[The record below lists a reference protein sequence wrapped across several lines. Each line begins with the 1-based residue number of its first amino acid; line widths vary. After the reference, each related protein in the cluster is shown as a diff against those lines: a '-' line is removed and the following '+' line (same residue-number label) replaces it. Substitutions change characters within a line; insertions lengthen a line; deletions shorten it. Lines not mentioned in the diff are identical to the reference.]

1 MKEQNSVAVASMTGF
16 ARKEGAL
23 AGFAWTWELKSV
35 NGRNLDIRCRLPGG
49 YDALEQFARTT
60 AGEILKRGNVNAAL
74 TLTQQEKTG
83 TFRINETA
91 LAQVE
96 KIIAEMHQRFEAA
109 PPRIDGILGLRGI
122 LEVDEPAPTSE
133 EQEARLQALQRSLT
147 EAFKQL
153 QAMRQVEGARLQ
165 TLVEGHLAEIERL
178 CGQASQIA
186 ASQPESLRKRLS
198 EQLAELLSSNGASL
212 NEERLAQE
220 VALLATKADVREE
233 LDRLAAHVQAARDLL
248 RQGGAIGR
256 KLDFLCQEFN
266 REANTLCS
274 KAADLALT
282 AIGID
287 LKATIEQL
295 REQIQN
301 IE

>member
-1 MKEQNSVAVASMTGF
+1 MAVASMTGF
-16 ARKEGAL
+16 ARKEGAI

-35 NGRNLDIRCRLPGG
+35 NGRNLDIRCRVPGG
-49 YDALEQFARTT
+49 YDALEQFARGT
-60 AGEILKRGNVNAAL
+60 AAEILKRGNVNAAL
-74 TLTQQEKTG
+74 TLNVQEKTG
-83 TFRINETA
+83 TFRVNEAA

-96 KIIAEMHQRFEAA
+96 KIITDMRQRFDAA
-109 PPRIDGILGLRGI
+109 APRIDGILGLRGI
-122 LEVDEPAPTSE
+122 LEVDEPALTPE
-133 EQEARLQALQRSLT
+133 EQEARLQALQQSLT

-153 QAMRQVEGARLQ
+153 HAMRQVEGARLQ
-165 TLVEGHLAEIERL
+165 ALVEGHLAEIERL

-233 LDRLAAHVQAARDLL
+233 LDRLAAHVQAVRDLL

>member
-1 MKEQNSVAVASMTGF
+1 MAVASMTGF

-35 NGRNLDIRCRLPGG
+35 NGRNLDMRCRLPGG

-60 AGEILKRGNVNAAL
+60 AADILKRGNVNVAL

-133 EQEARLQALQRSLT
+133 EQEVRLQALQRSLT

-178 CGQASQIA
+178 CGQAGQIA

-212 NEERLAQE
+212 NEERLTQE

-233 LDRLAAHVQAARDLL
+233 LDRLAAHVQAVRDLL

>member
-1 MKEQNSVAVASMTGF
+1 MTGF
-16 ARKEGAL
+16 ARKEGAI
-23 AGFAWTWELKSV
+23 AGFTWTWELKSV

-49 YDALEQFARTT
+49 YDALEQFARNT
-60 AGEILKRGNVNAAL
+60 AAEILKRGNVNASL
-74 TLTQQEKTG
+74 TLNLQEKTG
-83 TFRINETA
+83 TFRINEAA
-91 LAQVE
+91 LGQIE
-96 KIIAEMHQRFEAA
+96 KIITDMRQRFDAA

-122 LEVDEPAPTSE
+122 LEVDEPAPTTE
-133 EQEARLQALQRSLT
+133 EQETRQQVLQQGLV

-153 QAMRQVEGARLQ
+153 QAMRRVEGARLQ

-233 LDRLAAHVQAARDLL
+233 LDRLAAHVQAVRDLL

>member
-1 MKEQNSVAVASMTGF
+1 MAVASMTGF
-16 ARKEGAL
+16 ARKEGAI

-35 NGRNLDIRCRLPGG
+35 NGRNLDIRCRVPGG
-49 YDALEQFARTT
+49 YDALEQFARST
-60 AGEILKRGNVNAAL
+60 AAEILKRGNVNAAL
-74 TLTQQEKTG
+74 TLNVQEKTG

-96 KIIAEMHQRFEAA
+96 KIIADMSQRFDAA
-109 PPRIDGILGLRGI
+109 APRIDGLLGLRGI
-122 LEVDEPAPTSE
+122 LEVDEPTLTPE
-133 EQEARLQALQRSLT
+133 EQEARLQALQQSLT
-147 EAFKQL
+147 EAFRQL
-153 QAMRQVEGARLQ
+153 HAMRQVEGARLQ
-165 TLVEGHLAEIERL
+165 ALVEGHLGEIERL
-178 CGQASQIA
+178 CGQAGQIA

-233 LDRLAAHVQAARDLL
+233 LDRLSAHVQAVRDLL

-274 KAADLALT
+274 KAADLSLT

>member
-1 MKEQNSVAVASMTGF
+1 MAVASMTGF
-16 ARKEGAL
+16 ARKEGAI

-35 NGRNLDIRCRLPGG
+35 NGRNLDIRCRVPGG
-49 YDALEQFARTT
+49 YDALEQFARS
-60 AGEILKRGNVNAAL
+60 AAAEILKRGNVNAAL
-74 TLTQQEKTG
+74 TLNVQEKTG

-96 KIIAEMHQRFEAA
+96 KIIADMSQRFDAA
-109 PPRIDGILGLRGI
+109 APRIDGILGLRGI
-122 LEVDEPAPTSE
+122 LEVDEPTLTPE
-133 EQEARLQALQRSLT
+133 EQEARLQALQQSLT

-153 QAMRQVEGARLQ
+153 HAMRQVEGARLQ
-165 TLVEGHLAEIERL
+165 ALVDGHLAEIERL
-178 CGQASQIA
+178 CGQAGQIA

-220 VALLATKADVREE
+220 IALLATKADVREE
-233 LDRLAAHVQAARDLL
+233 LDRLSAHVQAVRDLL

>member
-1 MKEQNSVAVASMTGF
+1 MAIASMTGF
-16 ARKEGAL
+16 ARKEGAIT
-23 AGFAWTWELKSV
+23 GFSWTWELKSV

-49 YDALEQFARTT
+49 YDALESVARS
-60 AGEILKRGNVNAAL
+60 AAAEILKRGNVNAVL
-74 TLTQQEKTG
+74 TVNIQEKTG
-83 TFRINETA
+83 TFRINEAA
-91 LAQVE
+91 LAQIESVV
-96 KIIAEMHQRFEAA
+96 ADLRRRFDAA
-109 PPRIDGILGLRGI
+109 PPSVDGLLALRGV
-122 LEVDEPAPTSE
+122 LEVEEPVLSPEMME
-133 EQEARLQALQRSLT
+133 ERLQVLQQSLRDSL
-147 EAFKQL
+147 QHL
-153 QAMRQVEGARLQ
+153 QAMRHSEGARLQ
-165 TLVEGHLAEIERL
+165 SLVEGHLAEIERL
-178 CGQASQIA
+178 CRTAGEVA
-186 ASQPESLRKRLS
+186 ATQPENLRKRLVD
-198 EQLAELLSSNGASL
+198 QVTELLSASGPATSL
-212 NEERLAQE
+212 SDDRLAQE

-282 AIGID
+282 GIGID
-287 LKATIEQL
+287 LKAAIEQL

>member
-1 MKEQNSVAVASMTGF
+1 VAVASMTGF
-16 ARKEGAL
+16 ARKEGAI

-35 NGRNLDIRCRLPGG
+35 NGRNLDIRCRVPGG
-49 YDALEQFARTT
+49 YDALEQFARST
-60 AGEILKRGNVNAAL
+60 AAEILKRGNVNAAL
-74 TLTQQEKTG
+74 TLNVQEKTG

-96 KIIAEMHQRFEAA
+96 KIIADMSQRFDAA
-109 PPRIDGILGLRGI
+109 APRIDGLLGLRGI
-122 LEVDEPAPTSE
+122 LEVDEPTLTPE
-133 EQEARLQALQRSLT
+133 EQEARLQALQQSLT
-147 EAFKQL
+147 EAFRQL
-153 QAMRQVEGARLQ
+153 HAMRQVEGARLQ
-165 TLVEGHLAEIERL
+165 ALVEGHLGEIERL
-178 CGQASQIA
+178 CGQAGQIA

-233 LDRLAAHVQAARDLL
+233 LDRLSAHVQAVRDLL

-274 KAADLALT
+274 KAADLSLT

>member
-1 MKEQNSVAVASMTGF
+1 MSQTAVPFLPFVRPEIDEETIQGVVEVLRSGWITTGPQN
-16 ARKEGAL
+16 
-23 AGFAWTWELKSV
+23 
-35 NGRNLDIRCRLPGG
+35 
-49 YDALEQFARTT
+49 
-60 AGEILKRGNVNAAL
+60 
-74 TLTQQEKTG
+74 
-83 TFRINETA
+83 
-91 LAQVE
+91 
-96 KIIAEMHQRFEAA
+96 QRFEAA

-133 EQEARLQALQRSLT
+133 EQEVRLQALQRSLT

-178 CGQASQIA
+178 CGQAGQIA

-212 NEERLAQE
+212 NEERLTQE

-233 LDRLAAHVQAARDLL
+233 LDRLAAHVQAVRDLL

>member
-1 MKEQNSVAVASMTGF
+1 VAVASMTGF

-35 NGRNLDIRCRLPGG
+35 NGRNLDMRCRLPGG

-60 AGEILKRGNVNAAL
+60 AAEILKRGNVNVAL
-74 TLTQQEKTG
+74 TLSQQEKTG

-122 LEVDEPAPTSE
+122 LEVDEPAPTTE
-133 EQEARLQALQRSLT
+133 EQEVRLQALQRSLA

-178 CGQASQIA
+178 CGQAGQIA

-233 LDRLAAHVQAARDLL
+233 LDRLAAHVQAVRDLL

>member
-1 MKEQNSVAVASMTGF
+1 MAVASMTGF
-16 ARKEGAL
+16 ARKEGAV
-23 AGFAWTWELKSV
+23 ADVAWTWELKSV

-49 YDALEQFARTT
+49 YDVLESFARS
-60 AGEILKRGNVNAAL
+60 AAADILKRGNVNAVL
-74 TLTQQEKTG
+74 TLNVQEKAG
-83 TFRINETA
+83 TFRVNEAA

-96 KIIAEMHQRFEAA
+96 KIIADMRQRLDMA
-109 PPRIDGILGLRGI
+109 PPRVDGILALRGI
-122 LEVDEPAPTSE
+122 LEVEDTALSPE
-133 EQEARLQALQRSLT
+133 EMETRLQALQRSLV
-147 EAFKQL
+147 EALKHL
-153 QAMRQVEGARLQ
+153 QVMRRAEGARLQ
-165 TLVEGHLAEIERL
+165 VLVEGHLAEIERL
-178 CGQASQIA
+178 CAQAAAIA
-186 ASQPESLRKRLS
+186 ASQPEGLRKRLQ
-198 EQLAELLSSNGASL
+198 EQLAELLSGNGAGTAL
-212 NEERLAQE
+212 NEDRLAQE

-233 LDRLAAHVQAARDLL
+233 LDRLAAHVQAMRDLL

-282 AIGID
+282 TIGID

>member
-1 MKEQNSVAVASMTGF
+1 MAVASMTGF
-16 ARKEGAL
+16 ARKEGAI

-49 YDALEQFARTT
+49 YDMLESVARS
-60 AGEILKRGNVNAAL
+60 AAAEILKRGNVNAVL
-74 TLTQQEKTG
+74 TVNIQEKTG
-83 TFRINETA
+83 TFRVNETA

-96 KIIAEMHQRFEAA
+96 KIVADMRQRLDAA
-109 PPRIDGILGLRGI
+109 PPRVDGILALRGI
-122 LEVDEPAPTSE
+122 LEVEDSAPAPE
-133 EQEARLQALQRSLT
+133 ELETRLQALQHSLVDT
-147 EAFKQL
+147 LKHL
-153 QAMRQVEGARLQ
+153 HTMRLAEGARLQ
-165 TLVEGHLAEIERL
+165 VLVEGHLAEIERL
-178 CGQASQIA
+178 CAQATGIA
-186 ASQPESLRKRLS
+186 ASQPESLRKRLQ
-198 EQLAELLSSNGASL
+198 EQLAELLSGNGSGAAL
-212 NEERLAQE
+212 NEDRLAQE

-233 LDRLAAHVQAARDLL
+233 LDRLAAHVQAVRDLL

-282 AIGID
+282 TIGID

>member
-1 MKEQNSVAVASMTGF
+1 MAVASMTGF
-16 ARKEGAL
+16 ARKEGAV
-23 AGFAWTWELKSV
+23 ADVAWTWELKSV

-49 YDALEQFARTT
+49 YDVLESFARS
-60 AGEILKRGNVNAAL
+60 AAADILKRGNVNAVL
-74 TLTQQEKTG
+74 TLNVQEKAG
-83 TFRINETA
+83 TFRVNEAA

-96 KIIAEMHQRFEAA
+96 KIIADMRQRLDMA
-109 PPRIDGILGLRGI
+109 PPRVDGILALRGI
-122 LEVDEPAPTSE
+122 LEVEDTALSPE
-133 EQEARLQALQRSLT
+133 EMETRLQALQRSLV
-147 EAFKQL
+147 EALKHL
-153 QAMRQVEGARLQ
+153 QVMRQAEGARLQ
-165 TLVEGHLAEIERL
+165 VLVEGHLAEIERL
-178 CGQASQIA
+178 CAQAAAIA
-186 ASQPESLRKRLS
+186 ASQPEGLRKRLQ
-198 EQLAELLSSNGASL
+198 EQLAELLSGNGAGTAL
-212 NEERLAQE
+212 NEDRLAQE

-233 LDRLAAHVQAARDLL
+233 LDRLAAHVQAMRDLL

-282 AIGID
+282 TIGID

>member
-1 MKEQNSVAVASMTGF
+1 MAVASMTGF

-96 KIIAEMHQRFEAA
+96 TIIAEMHQRFEAA

>member
-1 MKEQNSVAVASMTGF
+1 VAVASMTGF

-35 NGRNLDIRCRLPGG
+35 NGRNLDMRCRLPGG

-60 AGEILKRGNVNAAL
+60 AADILKRGNVNVAL

-133 EQEARLQALQRSLT
+133 EQEVRLQALQRSLT

-178 CGQASQIA
+178 CGQAGQIA

-212 NEERLAQE
+212 NEERLTQE

-233 LDRLAAHVQAARDLL
+233 LDRLAAHVQAVRDLL

>member
-1 MKEQNSVAVASMTGF
+1 MAIASMTGF
-16 ARKEGAL
+16 ARKEGL
-23 AGFAWTWELKSV
+23 ITGFSWTWELKSV

-49 YDALEQFARTT
+49 YDALESVARSS
-60 AGEILKRGNVNAAL
+60 AAEILKRGNVNASL
-74 TLTQQEKTG
+74 TINIQEKTG
-83 TFRINETA
+83 TFRVNEAA

-96 KIIAEMHQRFEAA
+96 KLVEGLRTRLDAA
-109 PPRIDGILGLRGI
+109 PPRLDGLLALRGI
-122 LEVDEPAPTSE
+122 LEVDEPMPSPEIT
-133 EQEARLQALQRSLT
+133 EQRMQALQQSLI
-147 EAFKQL
+147 EALQQL
-153 QAMRQVEGARLQ
+153 QAMRRIEGARLQ
-165 TLVEGHLAEIERL
+165 TLVEGHLGEIERL
-178 CGQASQIA
+178 CGVAGEIA
-186 ASQPESLRKRLS
+186 ATQPEALRKRLV
-198 EQLAELLSSNGASL
+198 EQLTELLSAAATPTALS
-212 NEERLAQE
+212 EDRLAQE

-233 LDRLAAHVQAARDLL
+233 LDRLAAHVQALRDLL
-248 RQGGAIGR
+248 KGGGAIGR

-282 AIGID
+282 TIGID